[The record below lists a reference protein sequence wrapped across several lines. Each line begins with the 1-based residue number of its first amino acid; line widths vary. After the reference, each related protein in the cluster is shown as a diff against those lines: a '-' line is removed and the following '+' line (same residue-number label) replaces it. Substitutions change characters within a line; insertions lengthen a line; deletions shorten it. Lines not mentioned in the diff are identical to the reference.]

1 MTPYQM
7 NHSLMKSLRCV
18 VDMKTKFYNF
28 MFSDVI
34 REESEF
40 LSKNKVKFAYF
51 AGSHSYGL
59 ADADSDFDISGYYIP
74 DQKTVFGICPVKDQ
88 KQTFEF
94 VYEGEKYTYNS
105 EYVSETYKF
114 SVTDHSGEKVLEGT
128 LFDFRKYFTLI
139 QENNPNILESLWVSY
154 DLIITKDVIYEY
166 LRSVRNQ
173 LFSQKVA
180 RTYLGYARS
189 QIKRI
194 ATHRQWL
201 DQVAPERPERASF
214 GLPEMTNFPVSQR
227 DAILSVGSFAE
238 LSDHN
243 IEYMLSGLGAEFA
256 FQASKMFNG
265 SLVAK
270 MKETYVKS
278 TKSWLHTIHSLSNYF
293 SEDVKAEALA
303 ELRYHAALQHY
314 NDYLSWKKN
323 RNDKRAELEK
333 LVGFDCKHGCQ
344 VIRILKTGLE
354 IIEDKCITLD
364 RKIAGDAQFLIDLK
378 RGRISYDAY
387 LHVVTPLEKKME
399 ELSKMSFKYSVNE
412 RIISKVHELFVE
424 SV

>member
-1 MTPYQM
+1 
-7 NHSLMKSLRCV
+7 
-18 VDMKTKFYNF
+18 MKTKFYDY

-34 REESEF
+34 REESDF
-40 LSKNKVKFAYF
+40 LSLNRVGFAYF

-59 ADADSDFDISGYYIP
+59 ADQNSDFDICGYYIP
-74 DQKTVFGICPVKDQ
+74 NKKIVYGICPVKDH
-88 KQTFEF
+88 KQSFEF
-94 VYEGEKYTYNS
+94 VYEGETYNYSS

-114 SVTDHSGEKVLEGT
+114 SVIDKTGEKVLEGT

-154 DLIITKDVIYEY
+154 DLVIAQDSLYEY
-166 LRSVRNQ
+166 LRNNRHK
-173 LFSQKVA
+173 LFSTKVA

-201 DQVAPERPERASF
+201 DQVAPERPERASY

-238 LSDHN
+238 LSEHN
-243 IEYMLSGLGAEFA
+243 IEYLLSGLGSEFA
-256 FQASKMFNG
+256 FQASKIVNG

-303 ELRYHAALQHY
+303 ELRYHAALQHF
-314 NDYLSWKKN
+314 NDYQSWKKN
-323 RNDKRAELEK
+323 RNDKRAELER

-354 IIEDKCITLD
+354 IINEKKITLD
-364 RKIAGDAQFLIDLK
+364 RKQAGDAQFLIDLK
-378 RGRISYDAY
+378 RGRVSYEAY
-387 LHVVTPLEKKME
+387 LRVVAPLEAEME
-399 ELSKMSFKYSVNE
+399 KLAKLPFQYKLDEKLID
-412 RIISKVHELFVE
+412 RVHELFSNRLE
-424 SV
+424 

>member
-1 MTPYQM
+1 M
-7 NHSLMKSLRCV
+7 NHSLTKSLQCV
-18 VDMKTKFYNF
+18 VNMKIQSYTN
-28 MFSDVI
+28 MFLDVI

-40 LSKNKVKFAYF
+40 LTSNQLGFAYF
-51 AGSHSYGL
+51 SGSHSYGL
-59 ADADSDFDISGYYIP
+59 ADSGSDFDITGYYIP
-74 DQKTVFGICPVKDQ
+74 DKKTVFGICPVKDHR
-88 KQTFEF
+88 QTFEF
-94 VYEGEKYTYNS
+94 EYEGNLYKYTS
-105 EYVSETYKF
+105 EYISDTYRF
-114 SVTDHSGEKVLEGT
+114 SVVATKDGEKVLEGT

-139 QENNPNILESLWVSY
+139 QENNPNILESLWVDY
-154 DLIITKDVIYEY
+154 DLIITEDELYEY
-166 LRSVRNQ
+166 LRSIRTR
-173 LFSQKVA
+173 LFSSKIA

-194 ATHRQWL
+194 ATHKQWL
-201 DQVAPERPERASF
+201 NQVAPEKPERASY

-256 FQASKMFNG
+256 FQASKLFNG

-314 NDYLSWKKN
+314 NDYRSWKKN
-323 RNDKRAELEK
+323 RNEKRAELERI
-333 LVGFDCKHGCQ
+333 VGFDCKHGCQ
-344 VIRILKTGLE
+344 VIRILRTGLE
-354 IIEDKCITLD
+354 IINEKKITLN
-364 RKIAGDAQFLIDLK
+364 RKVAGDAQFLIDLK
-378 RGRISYDAY
+378 RGRINYESYER
-387 LHVVTPLEKKME
+387 VVKPLEAEME
-399 ELSKMSFKYSVNE
+399 SLAKLPFNYKVDTKLID
-412 RIISKVHELFVE
+412 RVHEIFSDRLL
-424 SV
+424 S